1 MVPAAVPF
9 REDNYSAAA
18 LADEFPAPAVDETK
32 GLIAEAALRVYVTN
46 GRSPLQ
52 RRDAQCLTD
61 NQVKLNPVSHLPS
74 SVSAKGYRG
83 PMMKRNE
90 SIAARTFADSSADIQ
105 ESDVAKQ
112 ISACLVVDFAHYKGT
127 PKVVARLAGASPQAA
142 KNWLAGQHPPSLVSF
157 LRLLPHSPS
166 LRKLV
171 AMESDLS
178 PEFTREL
185 NALIQRHLRG

>member
-1 MVPAAVPF
+1 MSPAVAAVF
-9 REDNYSAAA
+9 TRT
-18 LADEFPAPAVDETK
+18 LADAFPPADADDTLSLT
-32 GLIAEAALRVYVTN
+32 GNAALRLYDKTVATP
-46 GRSPLQ
+46 RQ
-52 RRDAQCLTD
+52 EFRD
-61 NQVKLNPVSHLPS
+61 NQIAQIQNVTGHNPS
-74 SVSAKGYRG
+74 SVSVERYRG

-90 SIAARTFADSSADIQ
+90 SIAARTFVDCSAAIQ

-112 ISACLVVDFAHYKGT
+112 VSACLVVDFAHYKST

-171 AMESDLS
+171 AMESELS
-178 PEFTREL
+178 PDFTREL
-185 NALIQRHLRG
+185 SALIQRHLR

>member
-9 REDNYSAAA
+9 REDNYFTSALEA
-18 LADEFPAPAVDETK
+18 EFPAPAVEPTK
-32 GLIAEAALRVYVTN
+32 ALLAEAALRVLNHQNRPVA
-46 GRSPLQ
+46 LQ
-52 RRDAQCLTD
+52 RRSAECLKH
-61 NQVKLNPVSHLPS
+61 NQSELRSVSHQS
-74 SVSAKGYRG
+74 SYVEIHRG

-185 NALIQRHLRG
+185 NALIQRHMRG